1 MDWITKSK
9 WIIFPLCLLP
19 FLLLAYQAV
28 SHQLGPDPGSELTRG
43 LGEWALRFLCLT
55 LLVTPLR
62 KMTGL
67 TKLIRFRRML
77 GLFTL
82 FYALLHTLSYLAF
95 MLGWQWLTLLEDLY
109 KRPYIIAGAL
119 AGFVLVVLGITS
131 TKGMMRR
138 LGRNWSKLHRLIYV
152 SAVLAVI
159 HYLWLVKS
167 DYSEPV
173 FYLVVVV
180 FLLCFRVPFNRL
192 RFCNSGTK
200 K

>member
-1 MDWITKSK
+1 M
-9 WIIFPLCLLP
+9 
-19 FLLLAYQAV
+19 